1 MLVEQRQ
8 AEKPEVRECA
18 EGHDKD
24 VSGRAHATGCRD
36 ASAQAGEADSR
47 LADASDSRC
56 QEHPRANGVPI
67 REIEGLD
74 VPRSANGFF
83 FLLGGGGQ
91 QELLRRPGAPDKWGE
106 TELDR
111 RKKIGAHVKDVSKD
125 PVIPPPSLKELAG
138 EGSSDNS
145 WSAVSSPTR
154 CSGKA
159 PEVISDEDLE
169 EDATDS
175 NLEIKKL
182 QDRIAL
188 LKKRTPN

>member
-1 MLVEQRQ
+1 MLELRQVLVEQRQ

-83 FLLGGGGQ
+83 
-91 QELLRRPGAPDKWGE
+91 
-106 TELDR
+106 
-111 RKKIGAHVKDVSKD
+111 
-125 PVIPPPSLKELAG
+125 
-138 EGSSDNS
+138 
-145 WSAVSSPTR
+145 
-154 CSGKA
+154 
-159 PEVISDEDLE
+159 
-169 EDATDS
+169 
-175 NLEIKKL
+175 
-182 QDRIAL
+182 
-188 LKKRTPN
+188 

>member
-83 FLLGGGGQ
+83 YWEAAANKNCSDDLVRLTNGG
-91 QELLRRPGAPDKWGE
+91 RRSWTAA
-106 TELDR
+106 R
-111 RKKIGAHVKDVSKD
+111 R
-125 PVIPPPSLKELAG
+125 
-138 EGSSDNS
+138 
-145 WSAVSSPTR
+145 
-154 CSGKA
+154 
-159 PEVISDEDLE
+159 LE
-169 EDATDS
+169 PMS
-175 NLEIKKL
+175 
-182 QDRIAL
+182 
-188 LKKRTPN
+188 RT

>member
-1 MLVEQRQ
+1 M
-8 AEKPEVRECA
+8 
-18 EGHDKD
+18 
-24 VSGRAHATGCRD
+24 
-36 ASAQAGEADSR
+36 
-47 LADASDSRC
+47 
-56 QEHPRANGVPI
+56 
-67 REIEGLD
+67 
-74 VPRSANGFF
+74 
-83 FLLGGGGQ
+83 
-91 QELLRRPGAPDKWGE
+91 
-106 TELDR
+106 
-111 RKKIGAHVKDVSKD
+111 SKD

-145 WSAVSSPTR
+145 WSAVSSSTR

-175 NLEIKKL
+175 NLETKKL

>member
-1 MLVEQRQ
+1 M
-8 AEKPEVRECA
+8 
-18 EGHDKD
+18 G
-24 VSGRAHATGCRD
+24 GC
-36 ASAQAGEADSR
+36 
-47 LADASDSRC
+47 
-56 QEHPRANGVPI
+56 
-67 REIEGLD
+67 
-74 VPRSANGFF
+74 
-83 FLLGGGGQ
+83 GQ

>member
-36 ASAQAGEADSR
+36 ASAQAGEADLR

-56 QEHPRANGVPI
+56 QEHPWANGVPI

-74 VPRSANGFF
+74 VPRSANGV
-83 FLLGGGGQ
+83 FLLGGCGQ

-145 WSAVSSPTR
+145 WSAVSS
-154 CSGKA
+154 
-159 PEVISDEDLE
+159 EVISDEDLE

-182 QDRIAL
+182 QDRMAL